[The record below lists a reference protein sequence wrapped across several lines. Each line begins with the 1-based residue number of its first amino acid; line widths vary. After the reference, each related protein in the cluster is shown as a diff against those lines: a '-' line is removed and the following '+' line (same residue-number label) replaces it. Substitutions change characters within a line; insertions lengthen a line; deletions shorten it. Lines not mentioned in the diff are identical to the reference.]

1 MSWPIPKY
9 TTAVDISNIH
19 LSMARARYF
28 LGKLTV
34 LKSESIFETEEEKLK
49 KFVRKFE
56 YRPEDV
62 VVTSVGME
70 MVIFIDVAAP
80 MKIKQKDLM
89 NLGRAEASRV
99 LGIPMDNISVYPVG
113 RMGGKTLFSVVKIS
127 DIKGNLVEKLKKLG
141 FPEPDVVIF
150 DAAKYL
156 YGTSIPTHG
165 NVVYIVHNFYKNYI
179 TLFLISES
187 NVVGIR
193 NMSLDLSRIFAVL
206 NDRFNLSISEISSM
220 GNLDPVPD
228 VREFLKETFSDLAL
242 EVNREYGTLLRSS
255 IIEIQSDMIDLISVI
270 SDPVSFSQPLSENL
284 SNVMNVSVSIE
295 NVNGI
300 FGLLKRGGFEFGKVK
315 SLQRKK

>member
-1 MSWPIPKY
+1 MSWPIPKC
-9 TTAVDISNIH
+9 TTAIDFSGIH
-19 LSMARARYF
+19 FSMARARYF
-28 LGKLTV
+28 LGKLTI
-34 LKSESIFETEEEKLK
+34 LRSNSTFDMDEDKLK
-49 KFVRKFE
+49 KFVKKFE

-62 VVTSVGME
+62 IVTSVGME

-89 NLGRAEASRV
+89 NLGKAEASRV

-127 DIKGNLVEKLKKLG
+127 DIKNNVVEKLKKLG

-150 DAAKYL
+150 DAIKYL
-156 YGTSIPTHG
+156 YGISIPTHG

-179 TLFLISES
+179 TLFLVSEA
-187 NVVGIR
+187 NVVGAR
-193 NMSLDLSRIFAVL
+193 NIFLDLSGIFDAL
-206 NDRFNLSISEISSM
+206 KGRFNLMISEISSM

-228 VREFLKETFSDLAL
+228 VREFLRETFSDLAL
-242 EVNREYGTLLRSS
+242 EVSREYGTLIKSS
-255 IIEIQSDMIDLISVI
+255 IVEIQSDMIDLVSVI
-270 SDPVSFSQPLSENL
+270 SDPISFSQPLSENL
-284 SNVMNVSVSIE
+284 SSVMNISVSTE

-300 FGLLKRGGFEFGKVK
+300 LGLLKRGGFEFGKVK